1 MSVVCSKNFFS
12 IIIVLIS
19 CLSLAS
25 CSSNFQRFGAT
36 DQIPISSNDKSASSK
51 KYVGDYWVVSDGD
64 TIELISSETGV
75 KVDDIAYY
83 NSLKKPYVLNAGD
96 RLFIAK
102 RKNVDK
108 PQFEKNIIEKPENS
122 RDLIGG
128 AYVVKSGDTLSSIAS
143 RYNISVSK
151 IIEVNKIKDPSL
163 IRVGQEIMITPPS
176 LTVNSE
182 TTNLTVNNADIM
194 NKIQETNN
202 PENEIIN
209 NPVFRWP
216 IYGRVVSDFGDEAY
230 GRINNGIYIS
240 APLGTEVSASEGGV
254 VTFVGND
261 DYFGEIIIIKHINNW
276 VSSYAHLDNIAISIG
291 DKISKGQVIGSVGT
305 TGIIESPS
313 LYFELRR
320 GTIVQNPSGI
330 LN

>member
-1 MSVVCSKNFFS
+1 MSVVISKNFFS
-12 IIIVLIS
+12 IIIVMIS

-36 DQIPISSNDKSASSK
+36 DQIPISTSDTLTSSK
-51 KYVGDYWVVSDGD
+51 KYVGDYWIVSDGD

-75 KVDDIAYY
+75 RVDDIAYY
-83 NSLKKPYVLNAGD
+83 NSLRKPYVLNAGD

-102 RKNVDK
+102 RKTVDE
-108 PQFEKNIIEKPENS
+108 PQLEKSIIENPENLG
-122 RDLIGG
+122 DLSGG
-128 AYVVKSGDTLSSIAS
+128 VYVVRSGDTLGSIAS

-151 IIEVNKIKDPSL
+151 IIEINKIKDPSL
-163 IRVGQEIMITPPS
+163 IRIGQEIMITPPS

-182 TTNLTVNNADIM
+182 TTNLTGNNADIV
-194 NKIQETNN
+194 NKIQESNN
-202 PENEIIN
+202 SENEIIN
-209 NPVFRWP
+209 NPIFRWP

-240 APLGTEVSASEGGV
+240 APLGAEVSASESGV

-305 TGIIESPS
+305 TGVIESPL

-320 GTIVQNPSGI
+320 GTIVQNPTGT

>member
-1 MSVVCSKNFFS
+1 MSVVISKNFFS

-36 DQIPISSNDKSASSK
+36 DQIPISRSDTLTSSK
-51 KYVGDYWVVSDGD
+51 KYVGDYWIVSDGD

-75 KVDDIAYY
+75 RVDDIAYY
-83 NSLKKPYVLNAGD
+83 NSLRKPYVLNAGD

-102 RKNVDK
+102 RKTVDE
-108 PQFEKNIIEKPENS
+108 PQLEKSIIENPENLG
-122 RDLIGG
+122 DLSGG

-151 IIEVNKIKDPSL
+151 IIEINKIKDPSL
-163 IRVGQEIMITPPS
+163 IRIGQEIMIIPPIQ
-176 LTVNSE
+176 TVNSE
-182 TTNLTVNNADIM
+182 TTNLIGSNADIM

-216 IYGRVVSDFGDEAY
+216 VYGRVVSDFGDEAY

-240 APLGTEVSASEGGV
+240 APLGAEVSASEGGV

-291 DKISKGQVIGSVGT
+291 DKISKGQVIGSVGA

>member
-1 MSVVCSKNFFS
+1 M
-12 IIIVLIS
+12 
-19 CLSLAS
+19 
-25 CSSNFQRFGAT
+25 
-36 DQIPISSNDKSASSK
+36 
-51 KYVGDYWVVSDGD
+51 VSDGD

-75 KVDDIAYY
+75 KADDIVYY
-83 NSLKKPYVLNAGD
+83 NSLRKPYVLNVGD

-102 RKNVDK
+102 RKTVDD
-108 PQFEKNIIEKPENS
+108 PQSKKNIIENPEKS
-122 RDLIGG
+122 RDLSVGN
-128 AYVVKSGDTLSSIAS
+128 YVVRSGDTLSSIAS

-151 IIEVNKIKDPSL
+151 IIEINKIKDPSL
-163 IRVGQEIMITPPS
+163 IRIGQELLITPPN

-182 TTNLTVNNADIM
+182 TTNLTGNSADIVS
-194 NKIQETNN
+194 KIQESNN

-240 APLGTEVSASEGGV
+240 APLGAEVSASEGGV

-305 TGIIESPS
+305 TGIIESPL

>member
-1 MSVVCSKNFFS
+1 MSVVISKNFHS
-12 IIIVLIS
+12 IIIGLMS
-19 CLSLAS
+19 CLLLVS
-25 CSSNFQRFGAT
+25 CSSNFQRFSST
-36 DQIPISSNDKSASSK
+36 DQISISSNDTLNSSK
-51 KYVGDYWVVSDGD
+51 NYVGDYWIVSDGD
-64 TIELISSETGV
+64 TIELISLETGV
-75 KVDDIAYY
+75 KVDDIVYY
-83 NSLKKPYVLNAGD
+83 NSLRKPYILDAGD

-102 RKNVDK
+102 RKNVDE
-108 PQFEKNIIEKPENS
+108 PQGEDIIIQDQEGT
-122 RDLIGG
+122 RDLNSGT
-128 AYVVKSGDTLSSIAS
+128 YVVRSGDTLSSIAG

-151 IIEVNKIKDPSL
+151 IIEINKIKDPSL
-163 IRVGQEIMITPPS
+163 IRIGQEIMIIPPIQ
-176 LTVNSE
+176 TVNSE
-182 TTNLTVNNADIM
+182 TTNLIGSNADIM
-194 NKIQETNN
+194 NKIQDSNN
-202 PENEIIN
+202 SENEIIN

-240 APLGTEVSASEGGV
+240 APLGAEVSASEGGV

-276 VSSYAHLDNIAISIG
+276 VTSYAHLDNIAVSIG
-291 DKISKGQVIGSVGT
+291 DKISKGQVIGSVGKS
-305 TGIIESPS
+305 GIIESPS

>member
-1 MSVVCSKNFFS
+1 
-12 IIIVLIS
+12 
-19 CLSLAS
+19 LS
-25 CSSNFQRFGAT
+25 
-36 DQIPISSNDKSASSK
+36 
-51 KYVGDYWVVSDGD
+51 
-64 TIELISSETGV
+64 
-75 KVDDIAYY
+75 
-83 NSLKKPYVLNAGD
+83 
-96 RLFIAK
+96 
-102 RKNVDK
+102 
-108 PQFEKNIIEKPENS
+108 
-122 RDLIGG
+122 GG

-151 IIEVNKIKDPSL
+151 IIEINKIKDPSL
-163 IRVGQEIMITPPS
+163 IRIGQEIMITPPS

-182 TTNLTVNNADIM
+182 TTNLTGNNADIM

-230 GRINNGIYIS
+230 GRINNGVYIS
-240 APLGTEVSASEGGV
+240 APLGAEVSASEGGV

-291 DKISKGQVIGSVGT
+291 DKISKGQVIGSVGA

>member
-1 MSVVCSKNFFS
+1 MSVVISKNFFS
-12 IIIVLIS
+12 IIIVLMT

-25 CSSNFQRFGAT
+25 CSSNFQRFSTAN
-36 DQIPISSNDKSASSK
+36 QISISPNDTLTSSK
-51 KYVGDYWVVSDGD
+51 SYIGDYWIVSDGD

-75 KVDDIAYY
+75 KVDDIVYY
-83 NSLKKPYVLNAGD
+83 NSLRKPYILNVGD

-102 RKNVDK
+102 RKNVDE
-108 PQFEKNIIEKPENS
+108 PQVEDIILQNQEDT
-122 RDLIGG
+122 RDLNSGTYI
-128 AYVVKSGDTLSSIAS
+128 VRSGDTLSSIAG

-151 IIEVNKIKDPSL
+151 IIEINKIKDPSL
-163 IRVGQEIMITPPS
+163 IRIGQEIMISPS
-176 LTVNSE
+176 SQTVNSE
-182 TTNLTVNNADIM
+182 TINLKDNNADIV

-202 PENEIIN
+202 PENEIIK

-240 APLGTEVSASEGGV
+240 APLGAEVNASEAGV

-291 DKISKGQVIGSVGT
+291 DKISKGQVIGSVGA

>member
-1 MSVVCSKNFFS
+1 MSVVISKNFLS
-12 IIIVLIS
+12 IGIALLS
-19 CLSLAS
+19 CLLLTS

-36 DQIPISSNDKSASSK
+36 DQIPISSNDTLTSSK
-51 KYVGDYWVVSDGD
+51 KYVGDYWIVSDGD

-75 KVDDIAYY
+75 KVDDIVYY
-83 NSLKKPYVLNAGD
+83 NSLRKPYVLNAGD

-102 RKNVDK
+102 RKNVDE
-108 PQFEKNIIEKPENS
+108 PQFEKNIIENPENS
-122 RDLIGG
+122 RDLSVGT
-128 AYVVKSGDTLSSIAS
+128 YVVKSGDTLSSIAS
-143 RYNISVSK
+143 RYDISVSK
-151 IIEVNKIKDPSL
+151 IIEINKIKDPSL
-163 IRVGQEIMITPPS
+163 IRIGQEIMITPPS

-182 TTNLTVNNADIM
+182 TTNLTGNNADIV
-194 NKIQETNN
+194 NKIQESNN
-202 PENEIIN
+202 SENEIIN
-209 NPVFRWP
+209 NPIFRWP

-240 APLGTEVSASEGGV
+240 APLGAEVSASEGGV